1 MKKIFL
7 IIFLALISAGIGA
20 VIGGYLAVIKDLP
33 QIEELK
39 AYRPSNGTKVYADD
53 DRFVAE
59 FNIEK
64 GIFVSYSHFPKW
76 LKQAVTDTEDE
87 QFWTHS
93 GIDFFAMGRALVKD
107 IMARRIKEG
116 GSTITQQLAKVLFL
130 SPEKKLKRKL
140 QEVIL
145 AFQIEMN
152 LSKEE
157 ILELYLNKI
166 YFGRGAYGIE
176 MASRTYF
183 GKSVDE
189 LNLAESAMIAG
200 LIKAPNRYSPYNKF
214 SRAKARQKIVL
225 QRMAKVGHLTTA
237 ETKEVL
243 KVPLVLRNTAR
254 RQEGHNYFLEALRKH
269 LEDKYGTET
278 LYKGGLQVYATI
290 NLDMQTAAKESLKWG
305 LRRFDK
311 RLGWRGPIGHREI
324 DDKINISQKTGLSAG
339 MVRIGKIVS
348 GVVLSVDDKSAEI
361 LTGGRVGIL
370 SKKDA
375 SWAAFVAS
383 GPGKAK
389 KNVPFRLDKI
399 LKPGDVIYVS
409 FKSFRNEEKDKDTLR
424 LKLEQ
429 LPEIEGAIVSI
440 EPSTGYIKTLV
451 GGYDFSLSEF
461 NRAISAKRQPG
472 SAFKPVIY
480 TAAMDRGFT
489 PADMLMDEKIEYS
502 QPETGI
508 WQPGNYSR
516 KYYGPTRLRNALAYS
531 RNIITVKLLDMI
543 GIPSAIKTARQLGVK
558 GELPEDLTLGLGSLS
573 ITPLQLTSVF
583 SVFAN
588 NGVRVAPTMVRYILD
603 AKGNLV
609 ENNVPE
615 GKEAISPETAYLT
628 TSMLEDVV
636 RYGTGRRAKALKR
649 PVAGKTGTTN
659 EHRDAWFLGFTP
671 DLVAGVWV
679 GYDNTQTM
687 GKRATGSSVAA
698 PIWVRY
704 MKEALKD
711 TEPREFPIPEG
722 IVTAIIDAET
732 GLLATPDTPKR
743 TIEFFKKDTVP
754 ERYSSAELRFEIGS
768 LR

>member
-1 MKKIFL
+1 MKKFIFIL
-7 IIFLALISAGIGA
+7 FLALLSAGIGA
-20 VIGGYLAVIKDLP
+20 AVGGYLAVIKGLP
-33 QIEELK
+33 QVEELR

-64 GIFVSYSHFPKW
+64 GIFVSYSRFPES
-76 LKQAVTDTEDE
+76 LKQAVTATEDE

-93 GIDFFAMGRALVKD
+93 GIDLFAIGRALVKD

-183 GKSVDE
+183 GKSVNE

-200 LIKAPNRYSPYNKF
+200 LIKAPNRYSPYNNMA
-214 SRAKARQKIVL
+214 RAKFRQKIVL
-225 QRMAKVGHLTTA
+225 QRMAQVGHLTATEME
-237 ETKEVL
+237 ETFKA
-243 KVPLVLRNTAR
+243 PLVLRNTAR

-311 RLGWRGPIGHREI
+311 RLGWRGPIDHKEI
-324 DDKINISQKTGLSAG
+324 DDKINLSQKTGLSAG

-348 GVVLSVDDKSAEI
+348 GVVLRVDDKSAEI
-361 LTGGRVGIL
+361 LTGGRVGTL

-375 SWAAFVAS
+375 SWAAIVAS
-383 GPGKAK
+383 GPGETEK
-389 KNVPFRLDKI
+389 KLPFRLGKI
-399 LKPGDVIYVS
+399 LRPGDVVYVS
-409 FKSFRNEEKDKDTLR
+409 FKKKEGEKDVLR

-461 NRAISAKRQPG
+461 NRAISARRQPG

-489 PADMLMDEKIEYS
+489 PADMIMDERIEYND
-502 QPETGI
+502 PETGV

-516 KYYGPTRLRNALAYS
+516 KYYGPTRLRDALAYS

-543 GIPSAIKTARQLGVK
+543 GIPSAIKTARQLGVDSF
-558 GELPEDLTLGLGSLS
+558 LPKDLTLGLGSLS

-588 NGVRVAPTMVRYILD
+588 SGVRVEPTMVRYILD

-636 RYGTGRRAKALKR
+636 RYGTGRRARALKR

-679 GYDNTQTM
+679 GYDNVQTM

-698 PIWVRY
+698 PIWIRY
-704 MKEALKD
+704 MKEALKGS
-711 TEPREFPIPEG
+711 EPREFPIPEG

-732 GLLATPDTPKR
+732 GLLATTDTPKR

-754 ERYSSAELRFEIGS
+754 ARYSSAEIRFEIGS